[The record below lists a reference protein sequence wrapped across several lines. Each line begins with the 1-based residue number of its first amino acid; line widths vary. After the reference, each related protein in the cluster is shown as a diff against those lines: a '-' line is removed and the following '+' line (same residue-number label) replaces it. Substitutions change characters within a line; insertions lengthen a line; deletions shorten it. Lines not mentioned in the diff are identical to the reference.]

1 MGKLFGLKPREHPE
15 VVQRMEAAFQAYHAR
30 GKELVQEPVR
40 FVLGGVGS
48 PAIEM
53 TGQDMYWIPESKGGQ
68 PFGQSAPRDLMQ
80 AHGPYKVRIARDGKY
95 KFTLSR
101 YPLYT
106 NISMSIGG
114 RKFKPDHVI
123 EKVRISI
130 AGKTREKAVKSEDTR
145 ASFVLNLKA
154 GNSDLETALLGDGID
169 GIAYFVTA
177 EYLGE

>member
-1 MGKLFGLKPREHPE
+1 M
-15 VVQRMEAAFQAYHAR
+15 
-30 GKELVQEPVR
+30 
-40 FVLGGVGS
+40 
-48 PAIEM
+48 
-53 TGQDMYWIPESKGGQ
+53 
-68 PFGQSAPRDLMQ
+68 
-80 AHGPYKVRIARDGKY
+80 ARDGKY

-106 NISMSIGG
+106 DMPMSIGG
-114 RKFKPDHVI
+114 RRFKPDHVI

-130 AGKTREKAVKSEDTR
+130 AGKTREKAVTPEDTR

-154 GNSDLETALLGDGID
+154 GNSDLETALLGDGLD